1 MRLHTVAQMW
11 GALRREAQQ
20 ETGRGRRAPRE
31 RGFEQRREIQALGIS
46 GLPLDPVSTKQ
57 VFKENWLKDEGNP
70 MKDAWRQK
78 SGTLVGGRGIR
89 PTRHSM
95 GFRHCGNKRAA
106 GGRPQWAFNVQIN
119 KQKTLGLRNRY

>member
-1 MRLHTVAQMW
+1 MRLHTAAQMW
-11 GALRREAQQ
+11 RALRWEAQQ
-20 ETGRGRRAPRE
+20 GTGRGRRAPRE
-31 RGFEQRREIQALGIS
+31 GDFEQRREIQALWIS

-78 SGTLVGGRGIR
+78 SGTLVGWRGIR
-89 PTRHSM
+89 PTEHSM

-119 KQKTLGLRNRY
+119 K

>member
-1 MRLHTVAQMW
+1 MRLHTAAQMW
-11 GALRREAQQ
+11 RALRWEAQQ
-20 ETGRGRRAPRE
+20 GTGRGRRAPGE
-31 RGFEQRREIQALGIS
+31 GGFEQRREIQALWIS

-70 MKDAWRQK
+70 MTDAWRQK
-78 SGTLVGGRGIR
+78 SGTLVGWRGIR
-89 PTRHSM
+89 PTEHSM

-119 KQKTLGLRNRY
+119 K

>member
-78 SGTLVGGRGIR
+78 SGTLVGGHG
-89 PTRHSM
+89 T
-95 GFRHCGNKRAA
+95 
-106 GGRPQWAFNVQIN
+106 RPQGAAWVFGAVGIKGRQGADLSGPLMS
-119 KQKTLGLRNRY
+119 K